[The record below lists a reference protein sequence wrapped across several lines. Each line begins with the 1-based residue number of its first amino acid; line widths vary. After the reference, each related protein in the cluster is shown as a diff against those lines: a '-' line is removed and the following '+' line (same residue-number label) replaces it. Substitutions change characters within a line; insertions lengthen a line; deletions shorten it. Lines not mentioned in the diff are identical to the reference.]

1 MSMKSADIAKRYR
14 VDQPGK
20 FKLKDFDPGDTAGL
34 DRAKSEFKDM
44 LEADAE
50 RLGKLQERM
59 YAEGRWSVL
68 VILQGMDASGKDG
81 IVKHVLS
88 EIDPQGCTVHSFKA
102 PNPEELAHDFL
113 WRTTLRLPE
122 RGRIGIFNRSYYE
135 EVIVVRVHP
144 EFLNGQKLPPSR
156 VTDAIWKQRF
166 EDIVAFE
173 RHLARSG
180 TIVLKFFLNI
190 SKKEQGKQLLQRLED
205 PEKYWKFNRGDL
217 KERTLWDKYMDAYE
231 DAIRN
236 TSHPDGPWYVVPSD
250 HRSFSRLVVAAAMVD
265 AIERLNP
272 KFPDLDEATR
282 AEMEEMKRRLK
293 G

>member
-1 MSMKSADIAKRYR
+1 MQSADIAKRYR
-14 VDQPGK
+14 IDQPGK
-20 FKLKDFDPGDTAGL
+20 VKLKDFDPGDTAGL
-34 DRAKSEFKDM
+34 DRDKSEFKDM
-44 LEADAE
+44 LKADAD

-88 EIDPQGCTVHSFKA
+88 EVDPQGCTVHSFKA

-113 WRTTLRLPE
+113 WRAVKRLPE

-135 EVIVVRVHP
+135 EVVVVRVHP
-144 EFLNGQKLPPSR
+144 EFLAGQKLPPSLIG
-156 VTDAIWKQRF
+156 DDIWKQRY

-180 TIVLKFFLNI
+180 ILVLKFFLNI
-190 SKKEQGKQLLQRLED
+190 SQKEQSKQLLQRLED

-231 DAIRN
+231 NAIRN
-236 TSHPDGPWYVVPSD
+236 TSHPEGPWYVVPSD
-250 HRSFSRLVVAAAMVD
+250 HKSFSRLVVAAAVAD
-265 AIERLNP
+265 AIERVNP
-272 KFPDLDEATR
+272 KFPDLDKDTR
-282 AEMEEMKRRLK
+282 AALEEMKRQLK
-293 G
+293 T